1 MYFINLNKLVI
12 EKNYHSEQFN
22 FNIDKDIVSDEKVNL
37 KDIYTAFDNVFN
49 NFSVPFS
56 SEELAAAFIVDIKP
70 SADVNIDI
78 DNESDVLS
86 SFLTVVNIGLA
97 RFFSHFITSSVRER
111 ELRLDVPDN
120 LKQLKCSMGLLK
132 KAINNKT
139 LCDSFNLIINY
150 GPLSYILADEKEE
163 MLETVKLVNRVEE
176 ETNVKDEK

>member
-1 MYFINLNKLVI
+1 MYYINLNKLVI

-37 KDIYTAFDNVFN
+37 KDIYTAFDNAFN

-56 SEELAAAFIVDIKP
+56 SKELAAAFVVDIKP

-120 LKQLKCSMGLLK
+120 LKQLKCSIGLLK
-132 KAINNKT
+132 NAINNKT
-139 LCDSFNLIINY
+139 LWDSFKLIINY
-150 GPLSYILADEKEE
+150 GHFSYILADEKEE
-163 MLETVKLVNRVEE
+163 MPATAPFVHSVEE
-176 ETNVKDEK
+176 APNLKDEK